1 MSGTEFAELAFA
13 GLIVGILI
21 GSTGMGAGSLMA
33 PVLISMFGISAVGA
47 VGTDLLYSAATKAV
61 GGWRH
66 LRLRTVNIELAR
78 WMAAGSVPS
87 SLCGVFVLHRIAEG
101 DSARVQ
107 DDLKVA
113 IGGALIL
120 VALAVAARTFIA
132 IKGFRGHTAPEDG
145 QIDRRHKLLAL
156 GIGIVFGFI
165 FGLTSVG
172 AGAFFGMTLI
182 MFFPL
187 SVKRVVGTD
196 LFHGAL
202 VTIPAAIASY
212 IWLPDVHLTTVA
224 ALMVGSLPGIV
235 LGSHLMVSLPDRA
248 LRGSLASVLALS
260 GLKLLGAF

>member
-1 MSGTEFAELAFA
+1 MEIIELIFA

-33 PVLISMFGISAVGA
+33 PVLISLFGVSAVGA
-47 VGTDLLYSAATKAV
+47 IGTDLLYSAATKAV

-66 LRLRTVNIELAR
+66 LALRTVNTELAW
-78 WMAAGSVPS
+78 WMAAGSVPA
-87 SLCGVFVLHRIAEG
+87 SLAGVFVLHLLAQG
-101 DSARVQ
+101 DTAHMQ
-107 DDLKVA
+107 DILKVA
-113 IGGALIL
+113 IGFALLL
-120 VALAVAARTFIA
+120 VAVAVAVRTFVSI
-132 IKGFRGHTAPEDG
+132 RGVRTHEGLTDG
-145 QIDRRHKLLAL
+145 PLTVRHKLGATA
-156 GIGIVFGFI
+156 IGLVFGFI

-172 AGAFFGMTLI
+172 AGAFFGMALI

-212 IWLPDVHLTTVA
+212 FWLPDVHLATVA
-224 ALMVGSLPGIV
+224 ALMAGSLPGIII
-235 LGSHLMVSLPDRA
+235 GSHLMVGIPDKA